1 MTASSSFLLWS
12 TLICMIR
19 SRLSYVRFNL
29 KILTLL
35 LPAFSYFIAV
45 KVRFGFNLFFS
56 ATPAPGLPSYWG
68 IVLLTTIVWAL
79 AAEESG
85 LWNVEQ
91 LYAPGGKSRRL
102 LEALAFTYAIVMALG
117 FLYRQASYSRLVIA
131 ISAVTLFVLA
141 TAARII
147 SRVLLELLRKNGRN
161 EVKILMVG
169 TDRFAR
175 RVATSLLHGE
185 VLPCKVVGFV
195 RLPDQEIAVEGP
207 VYEMDQIPNFSN
219 GHSINDIV
227 IALPAARLSDVQKIS
242 PALEKLC
249 VPTRV
254 VIDLGDGV
262 GIRDRLIDLGGIHML
277 DLRPTLAETG
287 PYLFQKRAFDVA
299 LSLFILL
306 LTLPI
311 FLLVALAVK
320 VSSRGPIFFSQER
333 VGLNGRVFRMLKFR
347 TMRVGSREEGD
358 TRWTC
363 DNDPRRTAVGVFLR
377 KTNLDELPQFLNVL
391 KGDMSIVGPRP
402 ERAHFVERFLEEFD
416 RYNFRHTF
424 KVGITGWAQV
434 NGWRGD
440 TSIAKRVEYDL
451 YYLRNWSLTFD
462 LQIITMTLLR
472 IFNSKNAY

>member
-1 MTASSSFLLWS
+1 
-12 TLICMIR
+12 MIR

-35 LPAFSYFIAV
+35 LPACSYFIAV
-45 KVRFGFNLFFS
+45 KVRFGFNVLFS
-56 ATPAPGLPSYWG
+56 RSIQAGLPSYWG
-68 IVLLTTIVWAL
+68 IVLLTTIIWAI

-102 LEALAFTYAIVMALG
+102 LEALAFTYAVVMAVG
-117 FLYRQASYSRLVIA
+117 FLYRQASYSRLVIGM
-131 ISAVTLFVLA
+131 SAVALFVLA

-147 SRVLLELLRKNGRN
+147 SRVVLELLRKNGRN

-195 RLPDQEIAVEGP
+195 HLPDQEIAVEGP
-207 VYEMDQIPNFSN
+207 VYELDQIPNFSN
-219 GHSINDIV
+219 GHSINDVV
-227 IALPAARLSDVQKIS
+227 IALPAARLSDVQGIS
-242 PALEKLC
+242 PILEKLC

-277 DLRPTLAETG
+277 DLRPNLAETG
-287 PYLFQKRAFDVA
+287 PYLFQKRAFDVV
-299 LSLFILL
+299 LSLVILL
-306 LTLPI
+306 ITLPI
-311 FLLVALAVK
+311 FLLVAMAVRI
-320 VSSRGPIFFSQER
+320 SSRGPVFFSQER

-358 TRWTC
+358 TRWTS

-402 ERAHFVERFLEEFD
+402 ERAYFVDRFLEEFD

-440 TSIAKRVEYDL
+440 TSIAKRIEYDL

-462 LQIITMTLLR
+462 LQIMTMTVMR

>member
-1 MTASSSFLLWS
+1 
-12 TLICMIR
+12 MIR
-19 SRLSYVRFNL
+19 NRLSYVRFYL

-35 LPAFSYFIAV
+35 LPACSYFIAV
-45 KVRFGFNLFFS
+45 KVRFDFHLLFSGS
-56 ATPAPGLPSYWG
+56 AASGLPSYWG
-68 IVLLTTIVWAL
+68 IVLLTTIIWAI

-85 LWNVEQ
+85 LWNVEL
-91 LYAPGGKSRRL
+91 LYAPGGKTRRL
-102 LEALAFTYAIVMALG
+102 LEALAFTYAIVMAAG
-117 FLYRQASYSRLVIA
+117 FLYREASYSRLVVG
-131 ISAVTLFVLA
+131 ISAAVLFVLA
-141 TAARII
+141 TSARILF
-147 SRVLLELLRKNGRN
+147 RVALEFLRKNGRN
-161 EVKILMVG
+161 EVRILMVG

-175 RVATSLLHGE
+175 RVATTLLHGE

-195 RLPDQEIAVEGP
+195 RMPDQEVSVEGP
-207 VYEMDQIPNFSN
+207 VYEMDQIPIFSN
-219 GHSINDIV
+219 GNSINDVV
-227 IALPAARLSDVQKIS
+227 IALPASRLSEVQQVA

-254 VIDLGDGV
+254 VVDLGEGV

-277 DLRPTLAETG
+277 DLRPMLSETG
-287 PYLFQKRAFDVA
+287 PYLFQKRALDIA
-299 LSLFILL
+299 LSAFILL
-306 LTLPI
+306 VTLPI
-311 FLLVALAVK
+311 TLLIAFAIK
-320 VSSRGPIFFSQER
+320 ATSRGPIFFIQER

-347 TMRVGSREEGD
+347 TMREGSREEGD
-358 TRWTC
+358 TRWTST
-363 DNDPRRTAVGVFLR
+363 NDPRRTAVGVVLR

-391 KGDMSIVGPRP
+391 KGEMSIVGPRP

-472 IFNSKNAY
+472 IFNSRNAY

>member
-1 MTASSSFLLWS
+1 
-12 TLICMIR
+12 MIR
-19 SRLSYVRFNL
+19 SRLSYVRFKL

-35 LPAFSYFIAV
+35 LPACAYFIAA
-45 KVRFGFNLFFS
+45 KLCFGFNPFFS
-56 ATPAPGLPSYWG
+56 HTAVASLPSYWG
-68 IVLLTTIVWAL
+68 IMLLTTIIWAI

-102 LEALAFTYAIVMALG
+102 LEAIGFTYAVVMAMA
-117 FLYRQASYSRLVIA
+117 FLYRQATYSRLVVGV
-131 ISAVTLFVLA
+131 SALALFVLA
-141 TAARII
+141 TVARVV
-147 SRVLLELLRKNGRN
+147 SRVMLEFLRKGGRN

-195 RLPDQEIAVEGP
+195 RLPEQEIAVEGP
-207 VYEMDQIPNFSN
+207 VYELDQIPNFSN
-219 GHSINDIV
+219 GHSIDDVV
-227 IALPAARLSDVQKIS
+227 IALPAARLIDIQKVT

-254 VIDLGDGV
+254 VVDLGEGV

-277 DLRPTLAETG
+277 DLQPTLAETG
-287 PYLFQKRAFDVA
+287 SYLFQKRAFDLV
-299 LSLFILL
+299 LSLLILL
-306 LTLPI
+306 ICAPI
-311 FLLVALAVK
+311 FLLIALAVAI
-320 VSSRGPIFFSQER
+320 SSPGPVFFSQER

-347 TMRVGSREEGD
+347 TMRVGSREEAD
-358 TRWTC
+358 TRWTS

-377 KTNLDELPQFLNVL
+377 KTNLDELPQFYNVL

-402 ERAHFVERFLEEFD
+402 ERAYFVERFLGEFD

>member
-1 MTASSSFLLWS
+1 
-12 TLICMIR
+12 MIR
-19 SRLSYVRFNL
+19 SRLSYVRLNL

-35 LPAFSYFIAV
+35 LPACSYFIAV
-45 KVRFGFNLFFS
+45 KLRFGFNLFFS
-56 ATPAPGLPSYWG
+56 RTAPPGLPSYWG
-68 IVLLTTIVWAL
+68 IVLLTTIVWAI

-102 LEALAFTYAIVMALG
+102 LEALAFTYAVVMALG
-117 FLYRQASYSRLVIA
+117 FLYRQASYSRLVVS

-141 TAARII
+141 TAARVL
-147 SRVLLELLRKNGRN
+147 SRVLLELLRMNGRN

-175 RVATSLLHGE
+175 RVANSLLQGE

-195 RLPDQEIAVEGP
+195 HLPDQDIAVEGP
-207 VYEMDQIPNFSN
+207 VYEVDQIPNFSN
-219 GHSINDIV
+219 GDSIHDVV
-227 IALPAARLSDVQKIS
+227 IALPAARLSDVQRVA

-277 DLRPTLAETG
+277 DLLPTLAETG
-287 PYLFQKRAFDVA
+287 SYLFQKRAFDLV
-299 LSLFILL
+299 LSLIILL
-306 LTLPI
+306 LTLPL
-311 FLLVALAVK
+311 FLLIALAVK
-320 VSSRGPIFFSQER
+320 VSGRGPVFFSQER
-333 VGLNGRVFRMLKFR
+333 VGLNGHLFRMLKFR
-347 TMRVGSREEGD
+347 TMHVGSREEGD

-363 DNDPRRTAVGVFLR
+363 TNDPRRTAVGVFLR

-402 ERAHFVERFLEEFD
+402 ERAHFVERFLKEFD

>member
-1 MTASSSFLLWS
+1 
-12 TLICMIR
+12 MIR
-19 SRLSYVRFNL
+19 SRLSYVRFKL

-35 LPAFSYFIAV
+35 LPACSYFIAV
-45 KVRFGFNLFFS
+45 KLRFGFNLFYS
-56 ATPAPGLPSYWG
+56 HTGPGSLPSYWG
-68 IVLLTTIVWAL
+68 IVLLTTIVWAIV
-79 AAEESG
+79 AEESG

-102 LEALAFTYAIVMALG
+102 LEAIAFTYAIVMAIG
-117 FLYRQASYSRLVIA
+117 FLYRNASYSRLVVGM
-131 ISAVTLFVLA
+131 SALALFVLA
-141 TAARII
+141 TATRIF
-147 SRVLLELLRKNGRN
+147 SRVILGFLRKDGRN
-161 EVKILMVG
+161 EVRILMVG

-185 VLPCKVVGFV
+185 VLPCRVVGFV
-195 RLPDQEIAVEGP
+195 RLPEQEIAVEGP
-207 VYEMDQIPNFSN
+207 VYETDQVPNFSN
-219 GHSINDIV
+219 GHSIDDIV
-227 IALPAARLSDVQKIS
+227 IALPAARLIEIQQLA
-242 PALEKLC
+242 PALKRLC

-254 VIDLGDGV
+254 VIDLGEGV

-277 DLRPTLAETG
+277 DLQPTLAETG
-287 PYLFQKRAFDVA
+287 SYLFQKRAFDLV
-299 LSLFILL
+299 LSVLILL
-306 LTLPI
+306 ISAPI
-311 FLLVALAVK
+311 FLLIAIAVK
-320 VSSRGPIFFSQER
+320 ISSRGPVFFSQER

-347 TMRVGSREEGD
+347 TMRTASKEEAD
-358 TRWTC
+358 TRWTSE
-363 DNDPRRTAVGVFLR
+363 NDPRRTIVGAFLR
-377 KTNLDELPQFLNVL
+377 KTNLDELPQFFNVL

-402 ERAHFVERFLEEFD
+402 ERAYFVERFLAEFD

-472 IFNSKNAY
+472 MFNSKNAY